1 MDSESRFE
9 TDYTPDIRWVMM
21 LSEYLLRYKIVLSEN
36 PNVLNIGCG
45 NNVKWN
51 YLGMAMYV
59 ANQGLGIPNYVGVD
73 TKEEAFAD
81 AKKTLGGLASF
92 VAGDARKLTEFVT
105 GTYQL
110 AIFQHPNLA
119 TSPDGPR
126 IWQKIFQ
133 ETAKLLDMNGCVIVT
148 SFWLNDHIPAQ
159 VALERAQYDIIH
171 SGRNKFR
178 GKRFDT
184 ADNGEG
190 LEFDKYIIIA
200 KRGSSSN

>member
-1 MDSESRFE
+1 M
-9 TDYTPDIRWVMM
+9 
-21 LSEYLLRYKIVLSEN
+21 
-36 PNVLNIGCG
+36 
-45 NNVKWN
+45 KWN

-59 ANQGLGIPNYVGVD
+59 VNQGLGIPNYVGVD

-110 AIFQHPNLA
+110 AIFRHPNLA

-133 ETAKLLDMNGCVIVT
+133 ETAELLDMNGCVIVT

-171 SGRNKFR
+171 SGRNKFP
-178 GKRFDT
+178 GKIFDT

>member
-36 PNVLNIGCG
+36 PNVLNMGCG

-126 IWQKIFQ
+126 IWQKI
-133 ETAKLLDMNGCVIVT
+133 LLASHFKRWKSRSSRSYLVIHNRRIWW
-148 SFWLNDHIPAQ
+148 SDCN
-159 VALERAQYDIIH
+159 QYGLCTNA
-171 SGRNKFR
+171 SNKYLCGF
-178 GKRFDT
+178 
-184 ADNGEG
+184 
-190 LEFDKYIIIA
+190 
-200 KRGSSSN
+200 